1 MGGKNKKLI
10 PPLWLVKTAI
20 LPARRATATRK
31 PSPSLKQTKEQPVL
45 SGKHLTIDAHGIP
58 FERLRDARSIYNLLD
73 DLPGMLGM
81 RKLTSP
87 QLAFVQQDDRK
98 GDWGISGFVMIYE
111 SHISLHTWP
120 ETGYVSMDVYSCKD
134 FDDKKVLQLM
144 KDFWGATKIN
154 THVIRRG

>member
-1 MGGKNKKLI
+1 VLI

-20 LPARRATATRK
+20 LPARRATTRK
-31 PSPSLKQTKEQPVL
+31 PRPNLGQEKEQQTL

-58 FERLRDARSIYNLLD
+58 FEKLRDARSIYNLLD
-73 DLPGMLGM
+73 DLPSMLGM

-144 KDFWGATKIN
+144 KDFWGATRMN